1 MGSFRSLHNALIVC
15 LFSSLYSLVYGSIV
29 IDRVDREVGVLPSKL
44 LQRAALTIRH
54 DGRRGDDIDVFK
66 FCGRKEDME
75 ASAVIQIGEVDKDK
89 GEEVKEDLVYRG
101 ISEDTSIPE
110 GIMCYEYDFPSP
122 LKKKETRTLLT
133 MQISTNHLVAS
144 PKERKQSESPKV
156 EVTVPGA
163 FIAGYPIGEEE
174 TTIILTTA
182 RDIESYTGKREY
194 TQEKQK
200 VLFDSV
206 KKLAPYDGAKD
217 IVRMRI
223 SMRQGL
229 LRAKTVEKDVYV
241 SPWGGVRVKEVFDI
255 KNDASLIRGEF
266 SRLDLM
272 LLGDSGAAGAALSF
286 SAKIPGS
293 AYDIRFRDEIGNIST
308 SEITSAKEW
317 KKLLLQPR
325 YPVFGGW
332 STSFILEYSL
342 DIPSVTM
349 SKKGGS
355 HTLAFTSVPSIVDL
369 VYDEIHTTIHLPEG
383 SHLVGD
389 AFLSQ
394 EHTQSVS
401 KEYTYFDV
409 LGRPVISIG
418 QKNVVPE
425 MMTLIEV
432 TYSFSDIL
440 SYEKPVLMGGSVVAL
455 AILVKAILSI
465 DLGPAQGQKATK
477 VD

>member
-1 MGSFRSLHNALIVC
+1 
-15 LFSSLYSLVYGSIV
+15 
-29 IDRVDREVGVLPSKL
+29 
-44 LQRAALTIRH
+44 
-54 DGRRGDDIDVFK
+54 
-66 FCGRKEDME
+66 ME

-89 GEEVKEDLVYRG
+89 GEEVKDDLVYRG

-174 TTIILTTA
+174 TT
-182 RDIESYTGKREY
+182 
-194 TQEKQK
+194 KQK

-325 YPVFGGW
+325 YP
-332 STSFILEYSL
+332 
-342 DIPSVTM
+342 
-349 SKKGGS
+349 GGS

-389 AFLSQ
+389 ASLSQ

>member
-1 MGSFRSLHNALIVC
+1 MGLFCNLLIV
-15 LFSSLYSLVYGSIV
+15 LLSLSLYSLVYGSIV
-29 IDRVDREVGVLPSKL
+29 IDRVDREIGVLPSKL
-44 LQRAALTIRH
+44 LQRAAVTIRH
-54 DGRRGDDIDVFK
+54 DGHGSDAIDVFK
-66 FCGRKEDME
+66 FCGMREDME
-75 ASAVIQIGEVDKDK
+75 ASAVIQIGEVDKDQS
-89 GEEVKEDLVYRG
+89 EEVKEDLVYRG
-101 ISEDTSIPE
+101 ISWDTSIPE
-110 GIMCYEYDFPSP
+110 GVVCYEYEFPSP

-156 EVTVPGA
+156 EVRIPGA
-163 FIAGYPIGEEE
+163 FISGYPITEEE
-174 TTIILTTA
+174 STVILTTA

-200 VLFDSV
+200 VLFDAA
-206 KKLAPYDGAKD
+206 KKLAAYDGAKD
-217 IVRMRI
+217 IVHMRI

-229 LRAKTVEKDVYV
+229 LRAKNVERDVYV
-241 SPWGGVRVKEVFDI
+241 SPWGGVRVKEVYDI
-255 KNDASLIRGEF
+255 KNEASLIRGEF

-272 LLGDSGAAGAALSF
+272 LSGESGAAGAALSF

-293 AYDIRFRDEIGNIST
+293 AYDIRYRDEIGNIST
-308 SEITSAKEW
+308 SEIASAREW

-325 YPVFGGW
+325 YPLFGGW

-342 DIPSVTM
+342 DVPAVTV
-349 SKKGGS
+349 SHKGAS
-355 HTLAFTSVPSIVDL
+355 HTLAFTSLPSIVDV
-369 VYDEIHTTIHLPEG
+369 VYGEIHTRIHLPEG

-389 AFLSQ
+389 ASLSQ

-425 MMTLIEV
+425 MMALIEV
-432 TYSFSDIL
+432 RYSFSDVL

-465 DLGPAQGQKATK
+465 DLGPAKAQKTTK
-477 VD
+477 VE